1 MTIGIASPAGVSVP
15 VTVTRQDRQEYPARP
30 RAGTWP
36 ETQQPRPVLVERL
49 SNPPY
54 RSGSVDVRRCIRR
67 GLTALLDWLE
77 RKPGRSWQERWRWPI
92 LSRLR

>member
-1 MTIGIASPAGVSVP
+1 MTIDIASPASVSVP
-15 VTVTRQDRQEYPARP
+15 GTVTRQDRQEYPARP

-54 RSGSVDVRRCIRR
+54 RPGSAD
-67 GLTALLDWLE
+67 
-77 RKPGRSWQERWRWPI
+77 GRA
-92 LSRLR
+92 